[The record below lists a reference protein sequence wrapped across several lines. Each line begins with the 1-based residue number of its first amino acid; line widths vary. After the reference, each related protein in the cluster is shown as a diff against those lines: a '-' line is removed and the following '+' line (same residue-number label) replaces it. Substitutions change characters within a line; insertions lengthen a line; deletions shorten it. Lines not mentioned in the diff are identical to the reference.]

1 MQGKTYGPGT
11 LAADCARA
19 GFQPVDRRK
28 RLSHQAPARVL
39 ALLAA
44 FCLSGAAQEL
54 AIVGGTVI
62 DGNGGAALSD
72 AVIVVSGQRI
82 SAVGPRASVRIPAG
96 ATIIDAAGRYVV
108 PGFIDTN
115 VHLSLYGGA
124 RDRYETL
131 ARYYPR
137 ENEIVLEAAQL
148 QLRYGVTTVRDSY
161 GMLTP
166 LTKVRD
172 SIARGEA
179 VGSRILAAG
188 NIVGWGGPYSITFS
202 LTPQKDLTRFQEEMN
217 DAISQG
223 AGEDL
228 ADMTPDELRTAIGK
242 YLDKGPDFLKYG
254 GTSHF
259 SQPTY
264 IGFSPEAQK
273 VMVEEAHKRG
283 RAAETHS
290 TTIEGLRLSIQAGID
305 LIQHPELLTP
315 REMPDDLVRL
325 IRERNIICSM
335 LVSTITGEA
344 WEKHLKAKAEA
355 EKKLQEADKK
365 GPARPRT
372 FVEER
377 RRAADLGVD
386 LDTRRRN
393 AQKLIQAGATITVG
407 TDNYWG
413 AAPEFAIDPKP
424 DSQSHGIGTIMAIE
438 GLVELGMSP
447 AQAIVAGTKNGAIA
461 CRMQNDLGTLEK
473 GKLADLVILDADP
486 LADIHNIRKV
496 RSVMKGGRP
505 IDPARLPEK
514 RVLSSPRPVLSAE
527 NRALLLNPDA
537 PEMNRQAPDVF
548 RVRFA
553 TSKGSIVAEMHR
565 DWAPKGVDRFY
576 NLVRAGYYDDGRFHR
591 VVQGRWAQFGV
602 NGDPQISKVWRT
614 RTIPDEPRRE
624 SNVRGTIAYAFAVPN
639 GRTTQIFINTRDNR
653 ATHDAEPF
661 VPIGQVIEGMDVVD
675 RLNSEYGDT
684 SGGGI
689 RGGKQRPLFE
699 EGNAWLDRNYPR
711 LDRIERATVE

>member
-1 MQGKTYGPGT
+1 MSHKDKGGR
-11 LAADCARA
+11 LA
-19 GFQPVDRRK
+19 K
-28 RLSHQAPARVL
+28 RQASTRVSTRQARVLAPL

-44 FCLSGAAQEL
+44 FCLVPAAAQEL

-96 ATIIDAAGRYVV
+96 AAIVDAAGRYVV
-108 PGFIDTN
+108 PGLIDTN

-131 ARYYPR
+131 AKYYPR
-137 ENEIVLEAAQL
+137 ESEIVLEAAQIE
-148 QLRYGVTTVRDSY
+148 LRYGVTTVRDSY
-161 GMLTP
+161 GMLMP
-166 LTKVRD
+166 LVQVRD
-172 SIARGEA
+172 AIARGEA

-217 DAISQG
+217 DAVSQG

-228 ADMTPDELRTAIGK
+228 ADMTPAELRVAIDK

-259 SQPTY
+259 AQPTY

-283 RAAETHS
+283 RVAETHS

-305 LIQHPELLTP
+305 LIQHPELMTP
-315 REMPDDLVRL
+315 REMPDDLVSL

-355 EKKLQEADKK
+355 EKKQQEADKK

-377 RRAADLGVD
+377 RRAADLGLD
-386 LDTRRRN
+386 LETRRRN
-393 AQKLIQAGATITVG
+393 AQKLVLAGAAVTVG
-407 TDNYWG
+407 TDSYWA

-424 DSQSHGIGTIMAIE
+424 DNQSHGIGTIMAIE
-438 GLVELGMSP
+438 GLVELGMTP

-461 CRMQNDLGTLEK
+461 CRKLSDLGTLEK
-473 GKLADLVILDADP
+473 GKLADMVILDADP

-496 RSVMKGGRP
+496 RSVIKGGQTV
-505 IDPARLPEK
+505 DLARLPEK
-514 RVLSSPRPVLSAE
+514 RVLSSPKPVLTAD

-537 PEMNRQAPDVF
+537 PEMKRQAPEVF

-553 TSKGSIVAEMHR
+553 TSKGSIVFELHR
-565 DWAPKGVDRFY
+565 DWAPQGVDRFY

-591 VVQGRWAQFGV
+591 VIQGRWAQFGI
-602 NGDPQISKVWRT
+602 NGDPQISNVWRA
-614 RTIPDEPRRE
+614 RTMPDEPRRE

-653 ATHDAEPF
+653 TTHDVEPF
-661 VPIGQVIEGMDVVD
+661 VPIGKVVEGMDVVD
-675 RLNSEYGDT
+675 RLNSEYGET

-689 RGGKQRPLFE
+689 RGGKQGPLFE

-711 LDRIERATVE
+711 LDKIERATVE

>member
-1 MQGKTYGPGT
+1 MQEKT
-11 LAADCARA
+11 DCTRTVASNWRWYRA

-28 RLSHQAPARVL
+28 RLSHL
-39 ALLAA
+39 ALLSV
-44 FCLSGAAQEL
+44 LYLPLAAQDI

-62 DGNGGAALSD
+62 DGNGGAPLKD

-82 SAVGPRASVRIPAG
+82 SAVGPRASVLIPAG
-96 ATIIDAAGRYVV
+96 AAIVDAAGRYVV
-108 PGFIDTN
+108 PGLIDTN

-131 ARYYPR
+131 AKYYPR
-137 ENEIVLEAAQL
+137 ESEIVLEAAQIE
-148 QLRYGVTTVRDSY
+148 LRYGVTTVRDSY
-161 GMLTP
+161 GMLMP
-166 LTKVRD
+166 LVQVRD
-172 SIARGEA
+172 AIARGEA

-228 ADMTPDELRTAIGK
+228 ADMTPAELRAAIDK

-259 SQPTY
+259 AQPTY

-273 VMVEEAHKRG
+273 AMVEEAHKRG
-283 RAAETHS
+283 RVAETHS

-305 LIQHPELLTP
+305 LIQHPELMTP
-315 REMPDDLVRL
+315 REMPDDLVSL

-335 LVSTITGEA
+335 LASTITGEA
-344 WEKHLKAKAEA
+344 WEKHLKAKEET
-355 EKKLQEADKK
+355 EKKQQEADRK

-377 RRAADLGVD
+377 RRAAELGVD

-393 AQKLIQAGATITVG
+393 GQKLIQAGTTVTVG
-407 TDNYWG
+407 TDSYWA

-424 DSQSHGIGTIMAIE
+424 DNQSHGIGTIMAIE
-438 GLVELGMSP
+438 GLVELGMTP

-461 CRMQNDLGTLEK
+461 CRKLNDFGTIEK

-496 RSVMKGGRP
+496 RSVMKGGQAV
-505 IDPARLPEK
+505 DLARLPEK
-514 RVLSSPRPVLSAE
+514 RVLSPPPMPRRVVVGDGRRLVM
-527 NRALLLNPDA
+527 NPDA
-537 PEMNRQAPDVF
+537 PEMN
-548 RVRFA
+548 
-553 TSKGSIVAEMHR
+553 
-565 DWAPKGVDRFY
+565 
-576 NLVRAGYYDDGRFHR
+576 
-591 VVQGRWAQFGV
+591 
-602 NGDPQISKVWRT
+602 
-614 RTIPDEPRRE
+614 
-624 SNVRGTIAYAFAVPN
+624 
-639 GRTTQIFINTRDNR
+639 
-653 ATHDAEPF
+653 
-661 VPIGQVIEGMDVVD
+661 
-675 RLNSEYGDT
+675 
-684 SGGGI
+684 
-689 RGGKQRPLFE
+689 
-699 EGNAWLDRNYPR
+699 
-711 LDRIERATVE
+711 

>member
-1 MQGKTYGPGT
+1 MLSKRCGAGT
-11 LAADCARA
+11 PACRTAANA
-19 GFQPVDRRK
+19 GCRQKRRQECL
-28 RLSHQAPARVL
+28 RHIPLLIALSLP
-39 ALLAA
+39 
-44 FCLSGAAQEL
+44 LSAQNL

-62 DGNGGAALSD
+62 DGNGGPPLPN
-72 AVIVVSGQRI
+72 AVVLLSGQRI
-82 SAVGPRASVRIPAG
+82 TAVGPRTSVQIPSG
-96 ATIIDAAGRYVV
+96 ATTIDATGRYIV

-131 ARYYPR
+131 AKYFPR
-137 ENEIVLEAAQL
+137 ESEIVLEAAQID
-148 QLRYGVTTVRDSY
+148 LRCGVTTVRDSY
-161 GMLTP
+161 GMLLP
-166 LTKVRD
+166 LVQVRD
-172 SIARGEA
+172 AILRGEA
-179 VGSRILAAG
+179 LGSRIQAAG

-228 ADMTPDELRTAIGK
+228 ADMTPAELRVAINR

-259 SQPTY
+259 GQPTY

-273 VMVEEAHKRG
+273 VMVEETHKRG

-290 TTIEGLRLSIQAGID
+290 TTIEGLRLSIAAGID
-305 LIQHPELLTP
+305 LIQHPEVLSP
-315 REMPDDLVRL
+315 REMPDDLALL
-325 IRERNIICSM
+325 IRQRNIICSM

-344 WEKHLKAKAEA
+344 WEKHLKTKAEA
-355 EKKLQEADKK
+355 EKKQQEADQK

-377 RRAADLGVD
+377 RRATELGLD
-386 LDTRRRN
+386 LDTRRSN
-393 AQKLIQAGATITVG
+393 AQKLIRAGATVTVG
-407 TDNYWG
+407 TDSYWA

-424 DSQSHGIGTIMAIE
+424 DNQSHGIGTIMAIE
-438 GLVELGMSP
+438 GLVELGMTP

-461 CRMQNDLGTLEK
+461 CRKLNDLGTLEK
-473 GKLADLVILDADP
+473 GKIADLVILDADP

-496 RSVMKGGRP
+496 RSVIQSGKTV
-505 IDPARLPEK
+505 DLARLPEK
-514 RVLSSPRPVLSAE
+514 RVLSLPKPVLSAE
-527 NRALLLNPDA
+527 NRALLLKPDS
-537 PEMNRQAPDVF
+537 PEMNRQAPAVF
-548 RVRFA
+548 RARFA
-553 TSKGSIVAEMHR
+553 TSRGDIVFELHR
-565 DWAPKGVDRFY
+565 DWAPLGVDHFY
-576 NLVRAGYYDDGRFHR
+576 NLIRAGYYDDTRFYR
-591 VVQGRWAQFGV
+591 VIKDKWAQFGI
-602 NGDPQISKVWRT
+602 NGDPRIAKVWRT
-614 RTIPDEPRRE
+614 RTLPDEPRHE

-661 VPIGQVIEGMDVVD
+661 VPIGKVIQGMDVVD
-675 RLNSEYGDT
+675 RLNSEYGET

-689 RGGKQRPLFE
+689 RAGRQGPIFE
-699 EGNAWLDRNYPR
+699 EGNAWLDRNYPK
-711 LDRIERATVE
+711 LDRIERATIE